1 MGNTEPDGEWL
12 MRAEPDG
19 VSLLDAASL
28 LMRNDILPAL
38 PADKRHGALMI
49 LKAMSIAGTQLKDGD
64 LPMQQELKML
74 DALSEMKG
82 DTVLSDGDA
91 LQMELTALN
100 RELVSLIRD
109 GNADEGTQMHDAVF
123 SVLRRMTKQRVM
135 ESNPKILDAASTAT

>member
-49 LKAMSIAGTQLKDGD
+49 LKALSIAGTQLKDGD

>member
-1 MGNTEPDGEWL
+1 